1 MNNHTATHVLNFSLR
16 KELGEAD
23 QRGSL
28 VAPDRLRF
36 DFTAKVRSTLWNY
49 WRKGDVFC
57 SASLLFLSFEVLVI
71 KNVTSFTEQVTERNG
86 RLKNWNP
93 RLSACSYKVLRDS
106 FLVQNAAYN
115 KPIIMMPGR
124 ETSIKLA
131 RMLSHIVGAEI
142 GRKNVYLI
150 FFVTPIFLSHLFLRF
165 LLTYPFLSWSSFLV
179 LLMFTFFL
187 TGRYDDWAGQEY
199 GNDQPGHRVKKHGR
213 VR

>member
-36 DFTAKVRSTLWNY
+36 DFTAKVRSTLWYY
-49 WRKGDVFC
+49 WRKGHVFC
-57 SASLLFLSFEVLVI
+57 SASLLFYSFEVLVI
-71 KNVTSFTEQVTERNG
+71 KVVTSFTEQVTERNG

-115 KPIIMMPGR
+115 KPIIMPW
-124 ETSIKLA
+124 SWNLYQ
-131 RMLSHIVGAEI
+131 I
-142 GRKNVYLI
+142 GKNVEPYCWCWNWSEKCLPD
-150 FFVTPIFLSHLFLRF
+150 FFRHPNFSFAFISSFSSDL
-165 LLTYPFLSWSSFLV
+165 PFLSWSSFLV
-179 LLMFTFFL
+179 LLMFTFFP
-187 TGRYDDWAGQEY
+187 TGRYDDWADQEY